1 MRMPCTIVFLFKCC
15 TYTRAK
21 PLRARSVANMDAGQ
35 AGSGDV
41 LAKEPGAYLT
51 AAWLTNQEVLELAR

>member
-15 TYTRAK
+15 TYTQAK
-21 PLRARSVANMDAGQ
+21 PLRARSVANVDAGQ

-41 LAKEPGAYLT
+41 LAKEPGA
-51 AAWLTNQEVLELAR
+51 